1 MPHSHPTDT
10 PASLKILQLFLRA
23 VAAPLHHQRPCPQAS
38 REWRVHRPTANTP
51 LTANNIPLGNRRKY
65 GNGVEEEAPRG
76 RPTERPEKRM
86 REMPPPPPPSDQPR
100 KRKSRW
106 GDAADSGAVLPT
118 AIYNA
123 NAAPKAIECYA
134 AQMRIEEINQK
145 ILKGRFV
152 PSEAERSPSPPP
164 SYDSWGKRTNTREQ
178 RYKLKLERERI
189 KLIDKVMKMDPS
201 YRPPSDYNQARR
213 STRPT
218 EKVYIPTH
226 DFPEVNFFGLL
237 VGPRGNSLKNME
249 RQSGAKISI
258 RGKGSVKEGK
268 GRPDSMDSSGEE
280 DLHCVVSADSEEKVR
295 RCVKL
300 INKVIE
306 TAASTPEGEN
316 DHKRSQLRELASL
329 NGTLRDDEGQIC
341 QSCGAAGHRRW
352 ECPEGE
358 SITTQIKCALCGQSG
373 HLSRDCT
380 VNPAQAEQI
389 KGASNAPGFDSEYA
403 NLMAE
408 LGEGGGTSKGMIEGG
423 SGQQS
428 AQPTHSSYV
437 EKWQSEGKNLPPWR
451 NPDVSEEC
459 NCIKHSELTN
469 QIFRYGLVQMLK
481 QGVDMEEVYLTIR
494 VDIKDTHTTSLLMA
508 ATSNMAILIEQRDD
522 RSDADMLIP
531 CVNTH
536 EVDDNSTH
544 RKRLNKLVIGGP
556 VKNSFAHLSH
566 TSKDKDKENVQ
577 QVRESPIMQ
586 NSISIKDAQLRAAQ
600 VQMQMQNDSGEKENE
615 NGDGNADTT
624 QSQPLNL
631 TVSDD
636 GLGALPR
643 SASSVGRL
651 ASVKRK
657 PVPRLS
663 SKGEIV
669 PSSSNIHLNDPFSNA
684 DFAPTPAITIT
695 ASAQ

>member
-1 MPHSHPTDT
+1 
-10 PASLKILQLFLRA
+10 
-23 VAAPLHHQRPCPQAS
+23 
-38 REWRVHRPTANTP
+38 
-51 LTANNIPLGNRRKY
+51 
-65 GNGVEEEAPRG
+65 
-76 RPTERPEKRM
+76 
-86 REMPPPPPPSDQPR
+86 MPPPPPPSDQPR

-106 GDAADSGAVLPT
+106 GNSEDSGAVLPT

-123 NAAPKAIECYA
+123 NASPKAIECYA

-145 ILKGRFV
+145 IMKGKIV

-316 DHKRSQLRELASL
+316 DHKRNQLRELASL

-341 QSCGAAGHRRW
+341 QSCGGTGHRRW

-358 SITTQIKCALCGQSG
+358 NLTTQIKCALCGQSG

-380 VNPAQAEQI
+380 VNPGQAAQI
-389 KGASNAPGFDSEYA
+389 KGATSAPGFDSEYA

-408 LGEGGGTSKGMIEGG
+408 LGEGGGASKGMIEGS
-423 SGQQS
+423 SGQTAGQGS
-428 AQPTHSSYV
+428 QMSYV

-451 NPDVSEEC
+451 NP
-459 NCIKHSELTN
+459 
-469 QIFRYGLVQMLK
+469 
-481 QGVDMEEVYLTIR
+481 EV
-494 VDIKDTHTTSLLMA
+494 
-508 ATSNMAILIEQRDD
+508 
-522 RSDADMLIP
+522 
-531 CVNTH
+531 
-536 EVDDNSTH
+536 
-544 RKRLNKLVIGGP
+544 
-556 VKNSFAHLSH
+556 
-566 TSKDKDKENVQ
+566 
-577 QVRESPIMQ
+577 
-586 NSISIKDAQLRAAQ
+586 SIK
-600 VQMQMQNDSGEKENE
+600 
-615 NGDGNADTT
+615 
-624 QSQPLNL
+624 
-631 TVSDD
+631 
-636 GLGALPR
+636 
-643 SASSVGRL
+643 
-651 ASVKRK
+651 
-657 PVPRLS
+657 
-663 SKGEIV
+663 
-669 PSSSNIHLNDPFSNA
+669 
-684 DFAPTPAITIT
+684 
-695 ASAQ
+695 